1 MKKHV
6 SPESFEGKK
15 QRAIAVLSQYSSD
28 DKIADLYDHDQ
39 DFSGAIIDLFSPG
52 FEYPDYSYLTIGQAL
67 AKAKRSSEVAT
78 YEATE
83 DICAR
88 LLDSEEHAVEGA
100 VPGIAEEAVELIQ
113 RLWRQLQSAQC
124 IDERLRQGHSDR
136 KPPQS
141 RPSWPYVCEHYGLDV
156 SFQYTDM
163 QKEKYYAQLSA
174 DVLKNADA
182 AALPEKWQEPSDTLL
197 GYADDNSAVEGIPP
211 KWVRYGVYLAG
222 TPAAIDKTHY
232 VDTIPPTFKS
242 WMDLVKAQAVLGR
255 GSYTLVGRGEVVEKA
270 FGDLSVGDQF
280 FDPDCGE
287 DFVKLSDTT
296 ALMLTGGAAD
306 DDEADEFEAAD
317 SVQPLDTNEL
327 YPISDVAKKRC
338 VFELEQRKV
347 EKQASQSGRTGP
359 DALSIAYMGMGF
371 GNFCHHYQV
380 EHGTYPSFDGQLEAM
395 SEVINHTPL
404 ADCVAD
410 YFDRNGTHPG
420 VWLYEVAE
428 PFGEALAMHLHAG
441 TLSARNGQSIAVDL
455 LRDIMASTGYDVQ
468 ELAAA
473 FSNFDAGQKKLKE
486 GDLTDAQ
493 FAAGLEFGT
502 LAVWPSAQMQRRDLQ
517 DVVTSIDTVAN
528 AVLFACK
535 RHVEN
540 GRSLANLNLGAIR
553 EWVLRELFSV

>member
-78 YEATE
+78 SEATE

-124 IDERLRQGHSDR
+124 IDERHRQGHSDR
-136 KPPQS
+136 KPPRS
-141 RPSWPYVCEHYGLDV
+141 RPSWQYVCEHYGLDV

-174 DVLKNADA
+174 DALKNADA
-182 AALPEKWQEPSDTLL
+182 ALPEEWKEPSDTLL

-242 WMDLVKAQAVLGR
+242 WMDLAKAQAVLER
-255 GSYTLVGRGEVVEKA
+255 GSYTLVGSGKVSLPNNKA
-270 FGDLSVGDQF
+270 MSLAAVQAIEEHISKGIGTRPHAEWTDRDVLDSGIIF
-280 FDPDCGE
+280 
-287 DFVKLSDTT
+287 T
-296 ALMLTGGAAD
+296 ALAENGMDDSYESALEEIVSPIVFWRFNDESLAGRNGAD
-306 DDEADEFEAAD
+306 AALND
-317 SVQPLDTNEL
+317 LRLKAGMD
-327 YPISDVAKKRC
+327 
-338 VFELEQRKV
+338 RK
-347 EKQASQSGRTGP
+347 
-359 DALSIAYMGMGF
+359 
-371 GNFCHHYQV
+371 
-380 EHGTYPSFDGQLEAM
+380 LEAM
-395 SEVINHTPL
+395 EEIMEESR
-404 ADCVAD
+404 DCVSINDAIE
-410 YFDRNGTHPG
+410 NI
-420 VWLYEVAE
+420 AE
-428 PFGEALAMHLHAG
+428 
-441 TLSARNGQSIAVDL
+441 
-455 LRDIMASTGYDVQ
+455 
-468 ELAAA
+468 
-473 FSNFDAGQKKLKE
+473 
-486 GDLTDAQ
+486 
-493 FAAGLEFGT
+493 
-502 LAVWPSAQMQRRDLQ
+502 
-517 DVVTSIDTVAN
+517 
-528 AVLFACK
+528 
-535 RHVEN
+535 
-540 GRSLANLNLGAIR
+540 
-553 EWVLRELFSV
+553 VLRGADGEYIAKIYNQICSDKLTYIGDSLFERQNEVSPSPRM

>member
-39 DFSGAIIDLFSPG
+39 DFSDAIIDLFSPG

-124 IDERLRQGHSDR
+124 IDERHRQGHSDR
-136 KPPQS
+136 KPPRS
-141 RPSWPYVCEHYGLDV
+141 RPSWQYVCEHYGLDV

-163 QKEKYYAQLSA
+163 QKEKYYAQISA
-174 DVLKNADA
+174 DALKNADA
-182 AALPEKWQEPSDTLL
+182 ALPEEWKEPSDTLL

-242 WMDLVKAQAVLGR
+242 WMDLAKAQAVLER
-255 GSYTLVGRGEVVEKA
+255 GSYTLVGRG
-270 FGDLSVGDQF
+270 
-280 FDPDCGE
+280 
-287 DFVKLSDTT
+287 
-296 ALMLTGGAAD
+296 
-306 DDEADEFEAAD
+306 
-317 SVQPLDTNEL
+317 
-327 YPISDVAKKRC
+327 
-338 VFELEQRKV
+338 KV
-347 EKQASQSGRTGP
+347 EKQTKQSGRTGP

-371 GNFCHHYQV
+371 GNFYHQYHA
-380 EHGTYPSFDGQLEAM
+380 EHAYS
-395 SEVINHTPL
+395 
-404 ADCVAD
+404 
-410 YFDRNGTHPG
+410 
-420 VWLYEVAE
+420 
-428 PFGEALAMHLHAG
+428 GEISH
-441 TLSARNGQSIAVDL
+441 Q
-455 LRDIMASTGYDVQ
+455 
-468 ELAAA
+468 
-473 FSNFDAGQKKLKE
+473 
-486 GDLTDAQ
+486 
-493 FAAGLEFGT
+493 
-502 LAVWPSAQMQRRDLQ
+502 
-517 DVVTSIDTVAN
+517 
-528 AVLFACK
+528 
-535 RHVEN
+535 
-540 GRSLANLNLGAIR
+540 
-553 EWVLRELFSV
+553 

>member
-52 FEYPDYSYLTIGQAL
+52 FEYPDYSYLTIRQAL

-78 YEATE
+78 SEATE

-124 IDERLRQGHSDR
+124 FDERHRQGHSDR
-136 KPPQS
+136 KPPRS
-141 RPSWPYVCEHYGLDV
+141 RPSWQYVCEHYGLDV

-174 DVLKNADA
+174 DALKNADA
-182 AALPEKWQEPSDTLL
+182 ALPEEWKEPSDTLL

-242 WMDLVKAQAVLGR
+242 WMDLAKAQAVLER
-255 GSYTLVGRGEVVEKA
+255 GSYTLVGSGKVQQCRYEIGFSRGATVSGVANVENGKVVLPDDAEAEIARRWNTPVTGAVVFLGGRKLMLETHQDGWFVGEDLGTDESLVHGKVVDMT

-287 DFVKLSDTT
+287 DFIKLSVSK

-306 DDEADEFEAAD
+306 DDEADEFEPTD
-317 SVQPLDTNEL
+317 SVQMLSMDEL
-327 YPISDVAKKRC
+327 YPISDVVK
-338 VFELEQRKV
+338 QRV
-347 EKQASQSGRTGP
+347 KQ
-359 DALSIAYMGMGF
+359 
-371 GNFCHHYQV
+371 
-380 EHGTYPSFDGQLEAM
+380 
-395 SEVINHTPL
+395 
-404 ADCVAD
+404 
-410 YFDRNGTHPG
+410 
-420 VWLYEVAE
+420 
-428 PFGEALAMHLHAG
+428 
-441 TLSARNGQSIAVDL
+441 
-455 LRDIMASTGYDVQ
+455 
-468 ELAAA
+468 
-473 FSNFDAGQKKLKE
+473 
-486 GDLTDAQ
+486 
-493 FAAGLEFGT
+493 
-502 LAVWPSAQMQRRDLQ
+502 
-517 DVVTSIDTVAN
+517 
-528 AVLFACK
+528 
-535 RHVEN
+535 
-540 GRSLANLNLGAIR
+540 
-553 EWVLRELFSV
+553 RELVDKYTSPSPGM